1 MMHFNGIEKSVQTHI
16 TLWKVRFGFFVL
28 TM

>member
-16 TLWKVRFGFFVL
+16 TLLQAGFGFFVL